1 MHACNTR
8 VSFIQRKYTCRYV
21 NLLRSLYQRQTCY
34 NTRKWN
40 IILQRKMEQKSFFGD
55 IFFLSSLEVST
66 LSCSCYVIILL
77 DSRAQNFTLSRYIAL
92 SPSPERQWETRFTL
106 SQSERTS
113 NFTNRIF
120 TNSEK
125 GIYHVKE
132 DIRVV
137 HPTVRA
143 VRRPRAYGGCHDAGS
158 GAEQTRQGGI
168 RIVIGKT
175 ITGIC
180 PSRHQNSI
188 FWDIFRVSEAIATLL
203 NFALRCVTSRC
214 YGSWKFVLI

>member
-21 NLLRSLYQRQTCY
+21 NLLWSLYQRQTRY
-34 NTRKWN
+34 ITRKWN
-40 IILQRKMEQKSFFGD
+40 IIPRRKMEKKSFFGN
-55 IFFLSSLEVST
+55 ISFLFSLEVST

-77 DSRAQNFTLSRYIAL
+77 DLCAQNFTLLHYIAP

-106 SQSERTS
+106 SQSEQTS

-125 GIYHVKE
+125 GIYDVKE
-132 DIRVV
+132 DVRVV
-137 HPTVRA
+137 HPTIRA
-143 VRRPRAYGGCHDAGS
+143 VIRPRAYGGCHDAGS

-188 FWDIFRVSEAIATLL
+188 FRDIFRVSEAIATLL
-203 NFALRCVTSRC
+203 NFALRCSISRC
-214 YGSWKFVLI
+214 YGS